1 MKTSK
6 NTITLE
12 TPPSQR
18 LVKSLALLTFCG
30 VRFALH
36 KASKLP
42 GILAQ
47 ASNDVCDAWRET
59 AQPKV

>member
-18 LVKSLALLTFCG
+18 LVKSLALITFCG

-36 KASKLP
+36 KASKIP
-42 GILAQ
+42 GVMAQ

>member
-1 MKTSK
+1 MYRIKH
-6 NTITLE
+6 TITLE

-18 LVKSLALLTFCG
+18 IVKSLALLTFCG

>member
-1 MKTSK
+1 MNRIK

-30 VRFALH
+30 VRLALH
-36 KASKLP
+36 KASKIP
-42 GILAQ
+42 GVMAQ